1 MLSKKM
7 CKKICI
13 VSPSLK
19 IGGIERALTVLADY
33 FIKEGNHVSFIS
45 AQGGEKFY
53 SLDSSIHFFE
63 PEVKR
68 SKGLI
73 GKVIFYYSMVSFIR
87 KTVQQQNPD
96 VVLSFGDAFNPLV
109 LLALLGTKFPVYIS
123 DRTSPDFP
131 FNPII
136 RFGKKWLYPKSA
148 GFIAQ
153 TKRAADYKMLHFGN
167 KLNIKIIPNALK
179 EIVSTFI
186 PKQKNILCVGRLS
199 IEKGQDRLV
208 KAFAKIEN
216 STDWKL
222 VLAGDG
228 PMRKELEQLATSLE
242 ILDQVVFLG
251 KVQNVDQLMNESA
264 IFVLPSLLEGFP
276 NALCEAMAV
285 GLPCLC
291 FESIPTEEFIK
302 SNENGIVIPENDIVA
317 LSNAMTLLMNDSELR
332 AALGNKAKEI
342 KDTLAVSVIG
352 KQVFDFMFEPK
363 K

>member
-1 MLSKKM
+1 MN
-7 CKKICI
+7 KKICI

-19 IGGIERALTVLADY
+19 MGGIERALTVLADY
-33 FIKEGNHVSFIS
+33 FVKEGNAVSFIS

-53 SLDSSIHFFE
+53 SLDSRIHFFE

-68 SKGLI
+68 AKGI
-73 GKVIFYYSMVSFIR
+73 VGKVIFYYSMVFFIR
-87 KTVQQQNPD
+87 KTVKQQKPD

-131 FNPII
+131 FNAII
-136 RFGKKWLYPKSA
+136 CFGKKWLYPKSA

-153 TKRAADYKMLHFGN
+153 TKRAADYKKLHFGN
-167 KLNIKIIPNALK
+167 QLHIKIIPNALK
-179 EIVSTFI
+179 ETESIAI

-208 KAFAKIEN
+208 NAFAKIAD
-216 STDWKL
+216 SADWKL
-222 VLAGDG
+222 ILAGDG
-228 PMRKELEQLATSLE
+228 PMRKELEQLATDLG

-264 IFVLPSLLEGFP
+264 IFVLPSRLEGFP
-276 NALCEAMAV
+276 NALCEAMAI
-285 GLPCLC
+285 GLPCIC
-291 FESIPTEEFIK
+291 FDSIPTEALIE
-302 SNENGIVIPENDIVA
+302 SNENGIVVAENDIE
-317 LSNAMTLLMNDSELR
+317 AMATAMSKLMNDSALR
-332 AALGNKAKEI
+332 TALGNKAKEI

-352 KQVFDFMFEPK
+352 KQVFDFMFDPK
-363 K
+363 Q

>member
-1 MLSKKM
+1 MN
-7 CKKICI
+7 KKICI

-19 IGGIERALTVLADY
+19 MGGIERALTVLANY
-33 FIKEGNHVSFIS
+33 FVAEGNTVSFIS

-53 SLDSSIHFFE
+53 ILDSEIQFFE
-63 PEVKR
+63 PQTKR
-68 SKGLI
+68 TKGII
-73 GKVIFYYSMVSFIR
+73 GKVIFYFSMVFFIR
-87 KTVQQQNPD
+87 KAIKQQDPD

-153 TKRAADYKMLHFGN
+153 TKRAADYKKLHFRN
-167 KLNIKIIPNALK
+167 QLHIKIIPNALK
-179 EIVSTFI
+179 ETVSTAI
-186 PKQKNILCVGRLS
+186 SKQKNILCVGRLS

-208 KAFAKIEN
+208 KAFAKITD

-222 VLAGDG
+222 ILAGDG
-228 PMRKELEQLATSLE
+228 PMQKELEQLAIDLE
-242 ILDQVVFLG
+242 IIDQVVFLG
-251 KVQNVDQLMNESA
+251 KVQNVDQLLSESA
-264 IFVLPSLLEGFP
+264 IFVLPSRLEGFP
-276 NALCEAMAV
+276 NALCEAMAA
-285 GLPCLC
+285 GLPCIC
-291 FESIPTEEFIK
+291 FDSIPTEALIE
-302 SNENGIVIPENDIVA
+302 SNENGIVVAENDIEA
-317 LSNAMTLLMNDSELR
+317 LSNALSLLMNDSALR
-332 AALGNKAKEI
+332 NELGNKAKEI